1 MVMVLLAGCEQING
15 PTGPVTAVPSE
26 IPSLSTSLATPDLR
40 VTKRADS
47 TVVTETS
54 PKEIEVAA
62 GREIRYRIGVKNWG
76 TASATG
82 VAMVD
87 TLPIGPGID
96 WIIEEQG
103 AAGPC
108 KLLVDG
114 AFTILRCEWPT
125 ALDPRPGSSSS
136 RAVTVMSKTS
146 SQSCGVYR
154 NRAHAWADNNRV
166 VQDSATIR
174 VVNCPADLQLRKTP
188 DQPRVAAG
196 DPMSFVLEVSNA
208 GPGTA
213 MSVVV
218 SDELPTGPGI
228 RWIVVTPDTGCRI
241 DGDVLTCNFGDMPGF
256 SSRLIKV
263 TSPTTTES
271 CGTYQN
277 RAAVRAGNHGTVHD
291 SASIVVQCAPATAA
305 ISGCVYPDWN
315 GTAARD
321 IGLGRAGEFGIF
333 VINGGELIM
342 NSSNVWGDV
351 AIGPRVDA
359 KALQKTN
366 IRDGA
371 FHFHSGTTRS
381 VSEKDFLVQGGFQ
394 PRDLAGAQAD
404 ANTASS
410 AFAAMTP
417 TESLGDVTRSV
428 TLTGNGGLNVIGI
441 NSLTYKSRVLELRGG
456 ANDVFVINVA
466 GHFEFAQSEI
476 RLTGVTPGQVVFNF
490 PTAGNT
496 ILLYKAENIIQGTF
510 LAPQRDVNYH
520 NPAVFNGAIV
530 ARGLNIHS
538 MGNLR
543 HVPTTFQEPCLAG
556 VTVELANAVTRTT
569 VSTVQGYAFLGLPAS
584 TYTVTLSALP
594 SGYSYLQ
601 AFPGRVGGVTTGTA
615 VQPRTVTAVV
625 LPGGGVGSGYDFAVR
640 RN

>member
-1 MVMVLLAGCEQING
+1 LKRIVGGILMVVALLPACEQITEPQG
-15 PTGPVTAVPSE
+15 VWAALASEAERSVT
-26 IPSLSTSLATPDLR
+26 
-40 VTKRADS
+40 
-47 TVVTETS
+47 
-54 PKEIEVAA
+54 VAA
-62 GREIRYRIGVKNWG
+62 PELRILKQADNQQPVDKSPITKTVQAGDSIFFRVVVKNWG
-76 TASATG
+76 SATTTKL
-82 VAMVD
+82 MLED
-87 TLPIGPGID
+87 TLPVGPGISWSKVRID
-96 WIIEEQG
+96 SHGDCHIVEENGHQ
-103 AAGPC
+103 
-108 KLLVDG
+108 
-114 AFTILRCEWPT
+114 ILRCAFPD
-125 ALDPRPGSSSS
+125 LPPRPGS
-136 RAVTVMSKTS
+136 RAITV
-146 SQSCGVYR
+146 V
-154 NRAHAWADNNRV
+154 
-166 VQDSATIR
+166 
-174 VVNCPADLQLRKTP
+174 
-188 DQPRVAAG
+188 
-196 DPMSFVLEVSNA
+196 
-208 GPGTA
+208 
-213 MSVVV
+213 
-218 SDELPTGPGI
+218 
-228 RWIVVTPDTGCRI
+228 
-241 DGDVLTCNFGDMPGF
+241 
-256 SSRLIKV
+256 
-263 TSPTTTES
+263 SPTTTES
-271 CGTYQN
+271 CGVYPNTAWSWAANHERIQA
-277 RAAVRAGNHGTVHD
+277 AAVIDVIG
-291 SASIVVQCAPATAA
+291 CPPPATGS
-305 ISGCVYPDWN
+305 ISGCVYADWN
-315 GTAARD
+315 GTGARD
-321 IGLGRAGEFGIF
+321 LGLGRAGEFGIF

-371 FHFHSGTTRS
+371 FHFHPGTTRS
-381 VSEKDFLVQGGFQ
+381 VSEKDFPVQGGFQ
-394 PRDLAGAQAD
+394 PRNLAGAQAD

-615 VQPRTVTAVV
+615 VQPRTVTDIV